1 MYQLFTFYKILIPK
15 VFHCTFYFCIH
26 ILPQLVLPFM
36 KKDVAGEVEGKGKGN
51 EDLDNSLKN
60 RYVPKFLVDNNS

>member
-1 MYQLFTFYKILIPK
+1 
-15 VFHCTFYFCIH
+15 
-26 ILPQLVLPFM
+26 M